1 MKGACTAPETSE
13 MAGHETLK
21 SNRKVELGSNR
32 NFGLVFAGLFAFL
45 AVWPLIRH
53 GEAIRWWA
61 LALSVGFLG
70 VALLADHLLAPL
82 NKLWFKFG
90 LLLHSV
96 VSPLVMGGLFYGA
109 VTPVAF
115 VLKLTGKD
123 LLRLRR
129 NDEASYWIE
138 RDPPGPAKNSMGQQF

>member
-1 MKGACTAPETSE
+1 

-32 NFGLVFAGLFAFL
+32 NFGLVFAGVFAVL

-61 LALSVGFLG
+61 LAPAAVFLG
-70 VALLADHLLAPL
+70 LALYADHLLAPL
-82 NKLWFKFG
+82 NKLWFRFG

-96 VSPLVMGGLFYGA
+96 VSPLVMGALFYGA
-109 VTPVAF
+109 VTPVAL
-115 VLKLTGKD
+115 VLRAMGKD
-123 LLRLRR
+123 ILRLKQ
-129 NDEASYWIE
+129 DDAKSYWIE
-138 RDPPGPAKNSMGQQF
+138 RTPPGPAKNSMGQQF

>member
-1 MKGACTAPETSE
+1 

-32 NFGLVFAGLFAFL
+32 NFGLVFSAVFAFL

-61 LALSVGFLG
+61 FGVAAIFLGLALF
-70 VALLADHLLAPL
+70 ADHLLAPL
-82 NKLWFKFG
+82 NRLWFRFG
-90 LLLHSV
+90 LMLHSV
-96 VSPLVMGGLFYGA
+96 VAPIVMGLLFYCA

-115 VLKLTGKD
+115 VIRMMGKD
-123 LLRLRR
+123 ILRLSRT
-129 NDEASYWIE
+129 DDKSYWIE
-138 RDPPGPAKNSMGQQF
+138 RTPPGPAKNSMGQQF

>member
-1 MKGACTAPETSE
+1 

-32 NFGLVFAGLFAFL
+32 NFGLVFAGVFAVL

-61 LALSVGFLG
+61 LAPAAVFLG
-70 VALLADHLLAPL
+70 LALYADHLLAPL
-82 NKLWFKFG
+82 NKLWFRFG
-90 LLLHSV
+90 LLLHSI

-109 VTPVAF
+109 VTPVAL
-115 VLKLTGKD
+115 VLRAMGKD
-123 LLRLRR
+123 ILRLKQ
-129 NDEASYWIE
+129 DDAKSYWIE
-138 RDPPGPAKNSMGQQF
+138 RTPPGPAKNSMGQQF

>member
-1 MKGACTAPETSE
+1 

-32 NFGLVFAGLFAFL
+32 NFGLVFSGVFAFL

-53 GEAIRWWA
+53 GESIRWWA
-61 LALSVGFLG
+61 LAPSVVFLG
-70 VALLADHLLAPL
+70 LALFADHLLTPL
-82 NKLWFKFG
+82 NKLWFRFG

-96 VSPLVMGGLFYGA
+96 VAPLVMGLLFYGA

-115 VLKLTGKD
+115 VLRLTGKD
-123 LLRLRR
+123 LLRLSR
-129 NDEASYWIE
+129 NDEKSYWIE
-138 RDPPGPAKNSMGQQF
+138 RAPPGPAKNSMGQQF

>member
-1 MKGACTAPETSE
+1 

-32 NFGLVFAGLFAFL
+32 NFGLVFSGVFAFL

-53 GEAIRWWA
+53 GESIRWWA
-61 LALSVGFLG
+61 LGPSVVFLG
-70 VALLADHLLAPL
+70 LALFADHLLTPL
-82 NKLWFKFG
+82 NKLWFRFG

-96 VSPLVMGGLFYGA
+96 VAPLVMGLLFYGA

-115 VLKLTGKD
+115 VLRLTGKD
-123 LLRLRR
+123 LLRLSR
-129 NDEASYWIE
+129 NDEKSYWIE
-138 RDPPGPAKNSMGQQF
+138 RAPPGPAKNSMGQQF